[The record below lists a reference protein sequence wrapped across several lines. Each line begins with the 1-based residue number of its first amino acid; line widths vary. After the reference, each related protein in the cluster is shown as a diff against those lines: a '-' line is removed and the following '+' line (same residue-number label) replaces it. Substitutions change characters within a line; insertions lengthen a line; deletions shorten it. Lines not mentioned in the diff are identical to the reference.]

1 MEAVES
7 EEGIGDAL
15 NRATFSI
22 DGRHYGAFVTA
33 DPDGGFL
40 VESVDFLECWA
51 IGSTLEE
58 ATGALAAQV
67 ALLLIARPLPE
78 PPPHSLDRRPDLR
91 ARFSAIVAKALAQP
105 AIR

>member
-1 MEAVES
+1 M
-7 EEGIGDAL
+7 

-22 DGRHYGAFVTA
+22 DGRYYGAFVTA
-33 DPDGGFL
+33 DRDGFL

>member
-1 MEAVES
+1 
-7 EEGIGDAL
+7 L

-58 ATGALAAQV
+58 ATGVLAAQV
-67 ALLLIARPLPE
+67 ALLILLIAQPLPE
-78 PPPHSLDRRPDLR
+78 PPLHSLDRRPDLR

>member
-1 MEAVES
+1 
-7 EEGIGDAL
+7 L

-58 ATGALAAQV
+58 ATGVLAAQV
-67 ALLLIARPLPE
+67 ALLLIAQPLPNH
-78 PPPHSLDRRPDLR
+78 PRTRSTVAPTFAPD
-91 ARFSAIVAKALAQP
+91 SQQS
-105 AIR
+105 

>member
-1 MEAVES
+1 M
-7 EEGIGDAL
+7 

-22 DGRHYGAFVTA
+22 DGRYYGAFVTA
-33 DPDGGFL
+33 DPDGFL

-51 IGSTLEE
+51 IGSTLDE

-67 ALLLIARPLPE
+67 ALLLIAQPLPE

>member
-1 MEAVES
+1 
-7 EEGIGDAL
+7 L

-22 DGRHYGAFVTA
+22 DGRYYGAFVTA
-33 DPDGGFL
+33 DPDGFL

-67 ALLLIARPLPE
+67 ALLLIAQPLAE

>member
-1 MEAVES
+1 M
-7 EEGIGDAL
+7 

-33 DPDGGFL
+33 DPDGFL

-58 ATGALAAQV
+58 ATGVLAAQV
-67 ALLLIARPLPE
+67 ALLLIAQPLPE
-78 PPPHSLDRRPDLR
+78 PPLHSLDRRPDLR

>member
-1 MEAVES
+1 
-7 EEGIGDAL
+7 L

-33 DPDGGFL
+33 DPDGYL

-58 ATGALAAQV
+58 ATGILAAQV
-67 ALLLIARPLPE
+67 ALRLTAEPLPE

-91 ARFSAIVAKALAQP
+91 ARFSAIVAKALAQL
-105 AIR
+105 ANR

>member
-1 MEAVES
+1 M
-7 EEGIGDAL
+7 

-33 DPDGGFL
+33 DPDGFL

-58 ATGALAAQV
+58 ATGVLAAQV
-67 ALLLIARPLPE
+67 APLLVAQPLPE